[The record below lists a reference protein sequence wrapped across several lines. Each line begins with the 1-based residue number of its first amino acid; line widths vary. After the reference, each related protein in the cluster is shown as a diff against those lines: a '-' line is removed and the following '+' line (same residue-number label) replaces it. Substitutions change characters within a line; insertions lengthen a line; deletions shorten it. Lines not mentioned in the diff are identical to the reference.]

1 MAAAPFSLICALNP
15 ICFSSSP
22 WTGCSSISTLAVD
35 QLHTDE
41 DAQTDGLGTQ
51 RTLWSVLQF
60 SPTWIISAH
69 SPIISGNLCFHGTAG
84 LLQQI
89 ALHLWLSASPSLSP
103 WLQYKWADTSISG
116 GCGPVRSSSCLQH
129 GLYIENSHKSGPN
142 HAFGLL
148 LHSNEIYISGSSPG
162 KRAIL
167 KAVCWL
173 HQ

>member
-1 MAAAPFSLICALNP
+1 MLLLLHPPLIDLNQLFSQRNAAQILHSTISVSRWLALSWLLLLFHTLICALNP

-51 RTLWSVLQF
+51 RTLWSVLKF

-69 SPIISGNLCFHGTAG
+69 SPIISGNLCFHGTRCAG

-89 ALHLWLSASPSLSP
+89 ALHLWLSASPLHRSP
-103 WLQYKWADTSISG
+103 RGYSTSELTHPSVETVG
-116 GCGPVRSSSCLQH
+116 Q
-129 GLYIENSHKSGPN
+129 
-142 HAFGLL
+142 
-148 LHSNEIYISGSSPG
+148 
-162 KRAIL
+162 
-167 KAVCWL
+167 
-173 HQ
+173 